1 MADATHGSMRILYSF
16 PHALGAPGIGTTAVN
31 QVLGLHE
38 RGNDV
43 TVIAASIHKNSTF
56 PEAKVTSTMVFGG
69 FRVPHKVLGLDRT
82 MALHDRRVAA
92 YLKKHAS
99 KFDVV
104 HCWPGAS
111 RHTPKVAAAMGLS
124 AVREVPN
131 THTGNAY
138 EVVAQVCRDLGI
150 ELPRNHSHRMNIA
163 RLQREEREYEV
174 TQRLLVP
181 SDPVR
186 LSFLERGFAPEKLL
200 QHQYGFDPASFKPR
214 EGPRNGPFHAV
225 FLGAVEPRKGLHIA
239 LEAWRRAGA
248 HEHARFS
255 IYGRIVEEYRPAIQ
269 EYLAMP
275 NVHLHEFTDDAAG
288 VLQEADA
295 LVLPSFE
302 EGSAL
307 VTYEAQG
314 CGAIPVVS
322 DAAGALCEHLVTGMV
337 HPAGDVDMLAQH
349 FSRLIAEPQLV
360 ANLRAGVLQQR
371 DKLTWAAAA
380 ARLEQCYGEARA
392 ALA

>member
-1 MADATHGSMRILYSF
+1 MRILYSF

-43 TVIAASIHKNSTF
+43 SVIAASIHKNSTF
-56 PEAKVTSTMVFGG
+56 PEAKITRTMVFGG
-69 FRVPHKVLGLDRT
+69 VRIPHKILGMDRT
-82 MALHDRRVAA
+82 MAFHDQRVAA
-92 YLKKHAS
+92 YLKAHAS
-99 KFDVV
+99 EFDVV

-111 RHTPKVAAAMGLS
+111 RHTPKIAAAKGLS

-138 EVVAQVCRDLGI
+138 EVVAQLCRDLEI
-150 ELPRNHSHRMNIA
+150 ELPRNHSHRMNTA
-163 RLQREEREYEV
+163 RLEREEREYEV

-186 LSFLERGFAPEKLL
+186 RSFLERGFAPEKLL
-200 QHQYGFDPASFKPR
+200 QHQYGFDPARFRPR
-214 EGPRNGPFHAV
+214 EGARSGPFHAV
-225 FLGAVEPRKGLHIA
+225 FLGTVEPRKGLHVA

-248 HEHARFS
+248 YEHARFS

-269 EYLAMP
+269 DYLTMP
-275 NVHLHEFTDDAAG
+275 NVHLHEFTDDAAS
-288 VLQEADA
+288 VLQNADA
-295 LVLPSFE
+295 LVLASFE

-314 CGAIPVVS
+314 CGAIPIVS
-322 DAAGALCEHLVTGMV
+322 DAAGAQCEHLVTGMV
-337 HPAGDVDMLAQH
+337 HSAGDVETLTQH

-360 ANLRAGVLQQR
+360 ASLRAAVLNQR
-371 DKLTWAAAA
+371 DKLTWTAAAT
-380 ARLEQCYGEARA
+380 RLERCYEEARA
-392 ALA
+392 ALG

>member
-1 MADATHGSMRILYSF
+1 
-16 PHALGAPGIGTTAVN
+16 
-31 QVLGLHE
+31 
-38 RGNDV
+38 
-43 TVIAASIHKNSTF
+43 
-56 PEAKVTSTMVFGG
+56 MVFGG
-69 FRVPHKVLGLDRT
+69 VRIPHKILGLDRT

-92 YLKKHAS
+92 YLGAHAS
-99 KFDVV
+99 EFDVV

-111 RHTPKVAAAMGLS
+111 RHTPKVAAAKGLS
-124 AVREVPN
+124 ALREVPN
-131 THTGNAY
+131 THTANAY
-138 EVVAQVCRDLGI
+138 EVVAQLCRDLEI
-150 ELPRNHSHRMNIA
+150 ELPRNHSHRMNAA

-186 LSFLERGFAPEKLL
+186 RSFLERGFAPEKLL
-200 QHQYGFDPASFKPR
+200 QHQYGFDPASFRPR
-214 EGPRNGPFHAV
+214 EGARSGPFHAV

-239 LEAWRRAGA
+239 LDAWRRAGA
-248 HEHARFS
+248 HEHGRFS

-269 EYLAMP
+269 EYLQMP

-288 VLQEADA
+288 VLQNADA

-322 DAAGALCEHLVTGMV
+322 DAAGAQCEHLVTGMV
-337 HPAGDVDMLAQH
+337 HPAGDVEMLARH
-349 FSRLIAEPQLV
+349 FSQLIAEPQLV
-360 ANLRAGVLQQR
+360 ASLRAGVLQQR

-380 ARLEQCYGEARA
+380 ARLEQCYEKARA
-392 ALA
+392 TLA